1 MRSKAY
7 RASNELRIQVSESE
21 SPFAIEARG
30 ISKFFGGVAAL
41 DGVDF
46 DAAWGEVHALL
57 GENGAGKT
65 TLSNIFSGIYRA
77 EAGEV
82 LVNGELQDFRNPA
95 QAIEGGVGMV
105 HQHFKL
111 VEPMTVAENI
121 HLGWP
126 DTPRVISQ
134 RALEERTNALMA
146 EVGLHIDPTAKIWQ
160 LSVGEQQRVEILRV
174 LARGARVL
182 ILDEPTAVLTAH
194 EAREL
199 FTVIRGLVAGGRTV
213 IFISHK
219 LNEVLEV
226 SDRITVLRNGVREI
240 TREAKGA
247 TAQEL
252 ARLMT
257 GEERTLEVEHR
268 TVTGDAMLE
277 LHDVTARNDRGV
289 VALESVDFTVHAG
302 ETFGVAGVSGNG
314 QTELAEVIS
323 AMRSVDSGTITVGNT
338 DITNSTVRAIT
349 DLGVGHIPE
358 DRIGVGMVG
367 SAPVKDNAVMRNYW
381 TDELSTGI
389 TLSRDGVVDFAKRL
403 VEQARVQT
411 RSVYA
416 PAGQMSGGNQQ
427 RLVARREALIAK
439 QVLIAVHPTRGLDV
453 LAAQEVQTSIIGQRD
468 AGAAV
473 LFVSDDL
480 DEVLLMS
487 DRIAVMYEGKIMGIF
502 DRADADRE
510 TIGLMMGGHSPAEV
524 SAT

>member
-226 SDRITVLRNGVREI
+226 SDRITVLRN
-240 TREAKGA
+240 
-247 TAQEL
+247 
-252 ARLMT
+252 
-257 GEERTLEVEHR
+257 
-268 TVTGDAMLE
+268 
-277 LHDVTARNDRGV
+277 
-289 VALESVDFTVHAG
+289 
-302 ETFGVAGVSGNG
+302 
-314 QTELAEVIS
+314 
-323 AMRSVDSGTITVGNT
+323 
-338 DITNSTVRAIT
+338 
-349 DLGVGHIPE
+349 
-358 DRIGVGMVG
+358 
-367 SAPVKDNAVMRNYW
+367 
-381 TDELSTGI
+381 
-389 TLSRDGVVDFAKRL
+389 
-403 VEQARVQT
+403 
-411 RSVYA
+411 
-416 PAGQMSGGNQQ
+416 
-427 RLVARREALIAK
+427 
-439 QVLIAVHPTRGLDV
+439 
-453 LAAQEVQTSIIGQRD
+453 
-468 AGAAV
+468 
-473 LFVSDDL
+473 
-480 DEVLLMS
+480 
-487 DRIAVMYEGKIMGIF
+487 
-502 DRADADRE
+502 
-510 TIGLMMGGHSPAEV
+510 
-524 SAT
+524 